1 MAGGAPLSHDRLRR
15 TARFLAPIGAFLASV
30 LRKFS
35 SDPEVTPRRAVSEA
49 FFVVAGFVNEKL
61 FLVRFLSVFVYVLIG
76 WFREIGVISLELFCD
91 CERLEVCWDLEQVR
105 RMA

>member
-49 FFVVAGFVNEKL
+49 FFVVVAGFVNEKL

-76 WFREIGVISLELFCD
+76 
-91 CERLEVCWDLEQVR
+91 
-105 RMA
+105 

>member
-35 SDPEVTPRRAVSEA
+35 SDPEVTPRRAVSEV
-49 FFVVAGFVNEKL
+49 FVVVAGFVNEKL

-76 WFREIGVISLELFCD
+76 
-91 CERLEVCWDLEQVR
+91 
-105 RMA
+105 